1 MSSYFIEKT
10 GDALHP
16 DRFAPLP
23 ITPLMPTFGARIDG
37 IDLTGDLSDEVR
49 ALLRQAWLTYG
60 VIIFTGQQSLSSDQH
75 LAAARIFGEPDF
87 GSRMTEKLTPQV
99 DLITTDAAR
108 PPLTNLFHSDNTTL
122 EQPSF
127 GTMIQIKE
135 CPPVG
140 GNTSWV
146 STTKAYR
153 CLSDSMKCYLEGMT
167 AVHYWDNR
175 GHREP
180 AYLMNWDDE
189 TYFKKISENPQRRWP
204 VVIEHPVSGEK
215 SIYVNETYTTYI
227 EGVHRYESEAMLG
240 FLYSWLRIPEFYV
253 SHHWSPND
261 VAVWDNF
268 AVQHYALAD
277 YTEFRVNQRVTFVD
291 PSHQLAAAR

>member
-60 VIIFTGQQSLSSDQH
+60 VIIFTGQKSVSSDKH

-122 EQPSF
+122 EQPSC
-127 GTMIQIKE
+127 GTMIQIKK
-135 CPPVG
+135 CPPAG

-167 AVHYWDNR
+167 AVHYWD
-175 GHREP
+175 
-180 AYLMNWDDE
+180 
-189 TYFKKISENPQRRWP
+189 
-204 VVIEHPVSGEK
+204 
-215 SIYVNETYTTYI
+215 
-227 EGVHRYESEAMLG
+227 
-240 FLYSWLRIPEFYV
+240 
-253 SHHWSPND
+253 
-261 VAVWDNF
+261 
-268 AVQHYALAD
+268 
-277 YTEFRVNQRVTFVD
+277 
-291 PSHQLAAAR
+291 

>member
-1 MSSYFIEKT
+1 MCGVPFHAVDGY
-10 GDALHP
+10 L
-16 DRFAPLP
+16 
-23 ITPLMPTFGARIDG
+23 ARLVTKGFRVAICEQVEDPKKAKG
-37 IDLTGDLSDEVR
+37 LVKREVVR
-49 ALLRQAWLTYG
+49 VVSPGTL
-60 VIIFTGQQSLSSDQH
+60 
-75 LAAARIFGEPDF
+75 
-87 GSRMTEKLTPQV
+87 
-99 DLITTDAAR
+99 TDAA
-108 PPLTNLFHSDNTTL
+108 
-122 EQPSF
+122 
-127 GTMIQIKE
+127 
-135 CPPVG
+135 
-140 GNTSWV
+140 
-146 STTKAYR
+146 
-153 CLSDSMKCYLEGMT
+153 YL
-167 AVHYWDNR
+167 AA
-175 GHREP
+175 REP

-189 TYFKKISENPQRRWP
+189 TYFKKITDNPQRRWP

-291 PSHQLAAAR
+291 PSHQLAAGR